1 MMVEKAGI
9 TVNLN
14 HILTEKR
21 NPQTLNIDEL
31 SSLEIVKKINEE
43 DHQVPQAI
51 NKVLPVIALLVD
63 EIVSA
68 FKQGGRLIYIG
79 AGTSGRLGVLDA
91 SECVPTFGTPAEQVI
106 GIIAGGDKALRHAL
120 EGAED
125 NKKQAIE
132 DLKAINLSNKDILV
146 GIAASGRTPYTLS
159 ALAYANGLGTV
170 TGCVV
175 NSPQSPME
183 QEAKYAIVA
192 ESGPEVVTGSTR
204 MKAGTAQ
211 KLVLNMLTTASMI
224 QIGKVYSN
232 LMVDVQPTNDKLVQ
246 RAKNIIAEL
255 TGVSPEEAAE
265 SLQTY
270 KTPKAAILALLT
282 STEGDEVHRLL
293 DKHDGHLKKAIGEA
307 MEQQIKD

>member
-1 MMVEKAGI
+1 M
-9 TVNLN
+9 NLN

-159 ALAYANGLGTV
+159 ALAYANSLGTV

-175 NSPQSPME
+175 NSPQSAME
-183 QEAKYAIVA
+183 QEAQYAIVA

-307 MEQQIKD
+307 MEQPTKD

>member
-1 MMVEKAGI
+1 M
-9 TVNLN
+9 NLN

-132 DLKAINLSNKDILV
+132 NLKAINLSNKDILV

-159 ALAYANGLGTV
+159 ALAYANSLGAV

-211 KLVLNMLTTASMI
+211 KLVLNMLTTASMV

-307 MEQQIKD
+307 MEQQTKD

>member
-1 MMVEKAGI
+1 M
-9 TVNLN
+9 NLN

-159 ALAYANGLGTV
+159 ALAYANSLGAV

-265 SLQTY
+265 SLKTY

-307 MEQQIKD
+307 MEQPTKD

>member
-1 MMVEKAGI
+1 
-9 TVNLN
+9 VNLN

-63 EIVSA
+63 EIVRA

-159 ALAYANGLGTV
+159 ALAYANSLGTV

-282 STEGDEVHRLL
+282 SIEGDKVHRLL

>member
-1 MMVEKAGI
+1 M
-9 TVNLN
+9 NLN

-159 ALAYANGLGTV
+159 ALAYANSLGTV

-293 DKHDGHLKKAIGEA
+293 DKYDGHLKKAIGEA

>member
-1 MMVEKAGI
+1 M
-9 TVNLN
+9 NLN

-159 ALAYANGLGTV
+159 ALAYANSLGAV

-255 TGVSPEEAAE
+255 TGVSLEEAAE
-265 SLQTY
+265 SLKTY

-307 MEQQIKD
+307 MEQQTKD

>member
-1 MMVEKAGI
+1 M
-9 TVNLN
+9 NLN

-132 DLKAINLSNKDILV
+132 DLKAINLSNEDILV

-159 ALAYANGLGTV
+159 ALAYANSLGTV

-232 LMVDVQPTNDKLVQ
+232 LMVDVQLTNDKLVQ

-307 MEQQIKD
+307 MEQPTKD

>member
-1 MMVEKAGI
+1 M
-9 TVNLN
+9 NLN

-159 ALAYANGLGTV
+159 ALAYANSLGAL

-175 NSPQSPME
+175 NSPQSAME
-183 QEAKYAIVA
+183 QEANYAIVA

-255 TGVSPEEAAE
+255 TGVSSEEAAE

-307 MEQQIKD
+307 MEQQTKD

>member
-1 MMVEKAGI
+1 M
-9 TVNLN
+9 NLN

-43 DHQVPQAI
+43 DYQVPQAI

-159 ALAYANGLGTV
+159 ALAYANSLGTV

>member
-1 MMVEKAGI
+1 M
-9 TVNLN
+9 NLN

-91 SECVPTFGTPAEQVI
+91 SEGVPTFGTPAEQVI

-159 ALAYANGLGTV
+159 ALAYANSLGAV

-307 MEQQIKD
+307 MEQPTKD

>member
-1 MMVEKAGI
+1 M
-9 TVNLN
+9 NLN

-159 ALAYANGLGTV
+159 ALAYANSLGAV

-255 TGVSPEEAAE
+255 TGVSPEEASE

-282 STEGDEVHRLL
+282 STEGNEVHELL

-307 MEQQIKD
+307 MEQQIED

>member
-1 MMVEKAGI
+1 M
-9 TVNLN
+9 NLN

-159 ALAYANGLGTV
+159 ALAYANSLGTV

-175 NSPQSPME
+175 NSPRSPME

-255 TGVSPEEAAE
+255 TGVSSEEAAE

>member
-1 MMVEKAGI
+1 M
-9 TVNLN
+9 NLN

-159 ALAYANGLGTV
+159 ALAYANSLGAV

-307 MEQQIKD
+307 VEQQTKD

>member
-1 MMVEKAGI
+1 M
-9 TVNLN
+9 NLN

-43 DHQVPQAI
+43 DHQVPHAI

-159 ALAYANGLGTV
+159 ALAYANSLGTV

-282 STEGDEVHRLL
+282 SIEADEVHRLL

>member
-1 MMVEKAGI
+1 M
-9 TVNLN
+9 NLN

-43 DHQVPQAI
+43 DHQVPHAI
-51 NKVLPVIALLVD
+51 NQVLPVIALLVD

-159 ALAYANGLGTV
+159 ALAYANSLGTV

-175 NSPQSPME
+175 NSPQSAME
-183 QEAKYAIVA
+183 QEAQYAIVA

-307 MEQQIKD
+307 MEQPTKD

>member
-1 MMVEKAGI
+1 M
-9 TVNLN
+9 NLN

-159 ALAYANGLGTV
+159 ALAYANSLGTV

-307 MEQQIKD
+307 MKQQTKD

>member
-1 MMVEKAGI
+1 M
-9 TVNLN
+9 NLN

-159 ALAYANGLGTV
+159 ALAYANSLGTV

-307 MEQQIKD
+307 MEQQTKD

>member
-1 MMVEKAGI
+1 MC
-9 TVNLN
+9 T
-14 HILTEKR
+14 
-21 NPQTLNIDEL
+21 NIRYTCRT
-31 SSLEIVKKINEE
+31 SSW
-43 DHQVPQAI
+43 DH
-51 NKVLPVIALLVD
+51 
-63 EIVSA
+63 S
-68 FKQGGRLIYIG
+68 R
-79 AGTSGRLGVLDA
+79 
-91 SECVPTFGTPAEQVI
+91 
-106 GIIAGGDKALRHAL
+106 GDKALRHAL

-159 ALAYANGLGTV
+159 ALAYANSLGAV

-175 NSPQSPME
+175 NSPQSAME
-183 QEAKYAIVA
+183 QEANYAIVA

-255 TGVSPEEAAE
+255 TGVSSEEAAE

-282 STEGDEVHRLL
+282 SIEGDEVHRLL
-293 DKHDGHLKKAIGEA
+293 AKHDGHLKSHCRSKGTV
-307 MEQQIKD
+307 D

>member
-1 MMVEKAGI
+1 M
-9 TVNLN
+9 NLN

-159 ALAYANGLGTV
+159 ALAYANSLGAV

-265 SLQTY
+265 SLKTY

-293 DKHDGHLKKAIGEA
+293 DKHDGHLKKAIVEA
-307 MEQQIKD
+307 MEQPNKD

>member
-1 MMVEKAGI
+1 
-9 TVNLN
+9 VNLN

-159 ALAYANGLGTV
+159 ALAYANSLGTV

>member
-1 MMVEKAGI
+1 
-9 TVNLN
+9 VNLN

-43 DHQVPQAI
+43 DHKVPQAI

-159 ALAYANGLGTV
+159 ALAYANSLGAV

-307 MEQQIKD
+307 MEQPTKD

>member
-1 MMVEKAGI
+1 M
-9 TVNLN
+9 NLN

-43 DHQVPQAI
+43 DHQVPHAI

-125 NKKQAIE
+125 NKEKAIE

-159 ALAYANGLGTV
+159 ALGYANSLGAV

-175 NSPQSPME
+175 NSPQSAME

-282 STEGDEVHRLL
+282 STEGDDVHRLL

>member
-1 MMVEKAGI
+1 
-9 TVNLN
+9 VNLN

-159 ALAYANGLGTV
+159 ALAYANSLGAV

-307 MEQQIKD
+307 MEQQTKD

>member
-1 MMVEKAGI
+1 M
-9 TVNLN
+9 NLN

-159 ALAYANGLGTV
+159 ALAYANSLGAV

-246 RAKNIIAEL
+246 RAKNIITEL

-307 MEQQIKD
+307 MEQPTKD

>member
-1 MMVEKAGI
+1 M
-9 TVNLN
+9 NLN

-132 DLKAINLSNKDILV
+132 DLKAINLSNKDIVV

-159 ALAYANGLGTV
+159 ALAYANSLGTV

-255 TGVSPEEAAE
+255 TGVSSEEAAE

-307 MEQQIKD
+307 MKQQTKD

>member
-1 MMVEKAGI
+1 M
-9 TVNLN
+9 NLN

-159 ALAYANGLGTV
+159 ALAYANSLGAV

-211 KLVLNMLTTASMI
+211 KLVLNMLTTAAMI

-265 SLQTY
+265 SLKTY

-307 MEQQIKD
+307 MEQPNKD

>member
-1 MMVEKAGI
+1 
-9 TVNLN
+9 VNLN

>member
-1 MMVEKAGI
+1 M
-9 TVNLN
+9 
-14 HILTEKR
+14 
-21 NPQTLNIDEL
+21 
-31 SSLEIVKKINEE
+31 
-43 DHQVPQAI
+43 PQAI

-159 ALAYANGLGTV
+159 ALAYANSLGAV

-175 NSPQSPME
+175 NSPQSAME

-255 TGVSPEEAAE
+255 TGVSSEEAAE

-282 STEGDEVHRLL
+282 SIEGDEVHRLL

-307 MEQQIKD
+307 KEQQIKD

>member
-1 MMVEKAGI
+1 M
-9 TVNLN
+9 NLN

-31 SSLEIVKKINEE
+31 SSLEIAKKINEE

-159 ALAYANGLGTV
+159 ALAYANSLGAV

-307 MEQQIKD
+307 MEQPTKD

>member
-1 MMVEKAGI
+1 M
-9 TVNLN
+9 NLN

-132 DLKAINLSNKDILV
+132 DLKAINLSNKDVLV

-159 ALAYANGLGTV
+159 ALTYANSLGAV

-255 TGVSPEEAAE
+255 TGVSSEEAAE

-307 MEQQIKD
+307 MKQQTKD

>member
-1 MMVEKAGI
+1 M
-9 TVNLN
+9 NLN

-132 DLKAINLSNKDILV
+132 DLKAINLSNEDILV

-159 ALAYANGLGTV
+159 ALAYANSLGTV

-293 DKHDGHLKKAIGEA
+293 NKHDGHLKKAIGEA
-307 MEQQIKD
+307 MEQPTKD

>member
-1 MMVEKAGI
+1 M
-9 TVNLN
+9 NLN

-159 ALAYANGLGTV
+159 ALAYANSLGAV

-293 DKHDGHLKKAIGEA
+293 DEHDGHLKKAIGEA
-307 MEQQIKD
+307 MEQPTKD

>member
-1 MMVEKAGI
+1 M
-9 TVNLN
+9 NLN

-159 ALAYANGLGTV
+159 ALAYANSLGAV

-307 MEQQIKD
+307 MEQPTKD

>member
-1 MMVEKAGI
+1 
-9 TVNLN
+9 VNLN

-159 ALAYANGLGTV
+159 ALAYANSLGAV

-307 MEQQIKD
+307 MEQPTKD

>member
-1 MMVEKAGI
+1 M
-9 TVNLN
+9 NLN

-21 NPQTLNIDEL
+21 NLQTLNIDEL
-31 SSLEIVKKINEE
+31 SSLEIVRKINEE

-159 ALAYANGLGTV
+159 ALAYANSLGAV

-246 RAKNIIAEL
+246 RAKNIITEL

-307 MEQQIKD
+307 MEQPTKD

>member
-1 MMVEKAGI
+1 M
-9 TVNLN
+9 NLN

-159 ALAYANGLGTV
+159 ALAYANSLGTV

>member
-1 MMVEKAGI
+1 M
-9 TVNLN
+9 NLN

-159 ALAYANGLGTV
+159 ALAYANSLGTV

-255 TGVSPEEAAE
+255 TGVSSEEAAE

-307 MEQQIKD
+307 MKQPTKD

>member
-1 MMVEKAGI
+1 M
-9 TVNLN
+9 NLN

-43 DHQVPQAI
+43 DHQVPHAI

-159 ALAYANGLGTV
+159 ALAYANSLGTV

-211 KLVLNMLTTASMI
+211 KLVLNMLTTASMV

-282 STEGDEVHRLL
+282 SIEADEVHRLL

>member
-1 MMVEKAGI
+1 M
-9 TVNLN
+9 NLN

-159 ALAYANGLGTV
+159 ALAYANSLGAV

-255 TGVSPEEAAE
+255 TGVSSEEAAE

-293 DKHDGHLKKAIGEA
+293 VKHDGHLKKAIGEA
-307 MEQQIKD
+307 MEQPTKD

>member
-1 MMVEKAGI
+1 M
-9 TVNLN
+9 NLN

-31 SSLEIVKKINEE
+31 ASLEIVKKINEE

-159 ALAYANGLGTV
+159 ALAYANSLGAV
-170 TGCVV
+170 TGCIV

-307 MEQQIKD
+307 MEQPTKD